1 MDSPEQVAHVPTFS
15 SLATELKLHIFDY
28 VRLKADQG
36 SARLISQEW
45 NRLMSPYMW
54 TSFTP
59 ISTGSFTNGLLSP
72 SEEQKACFRRV
83 RSLTLEWNQESSAGS
98 CSWLSRV
105 LPLLEDNQ
113 LRAFTGA
120 ADNPLPAKLLFELL
134 HRQAELTCF
143 RARLDWTAAAGAI
156 DDTAPWTTDLEHV
169 LPLALHQVT
178 TLRVYIGDLNAP
190 GAHTQAF
197 HEYEAVYNNVLV
209 SSAPHLDRLEI
220 CGWRWQG
227 MPNDQK
233 VPLYGQLQHAMGA
246 SQAFRTLRQL
256 VVADI
261 DLSGVEDRLVQ
272 ALSLDTLSVL
282 RLEYCSQVDAFLQG
296 LATAL
301 RQQAKT
307 SLRILAVRTDYLRY
321 HCKAG
326 SLEELLQSFTGLVE
340 LECSISLA
348 VFMDWKGNTLQRHPG
363 LRRLLISSFMIHMG
377 VPGWPEIVPETL
389 AQCPQ
394 LYCFAYPPLEPGLG
408 RVLDCSLP
416 IKMPYGLDKSLDA
429 VATAPSLRMIRLLW
443 APGQYEME
451 DELLRQTDEWIE
463 KAAQI
468 AYHFATLVLMYLYRR
483 GSAIR
488 LLALSAESRWK
499 QIRSDSN
506 LHFYPHY
513 YYKLEST
520 ENGVNVVAL
529 RDYVAEC
536 PELADFM

>member
-1 MDSPEQVAHVPTFS
+1 MDSPEQVVHVPTFS

-36 SARLISQEW
+36 SARLVSQEW

-54 TSFTP
+54 TSFIP

-134 HRQAELTCF
+134 HSQAELTCF

-156 DDTAPWTTDLEHV
+156 DDTAPWTTDLKYV

-178 TLRVYIGDLNAP
+178 TLRVYIGDPNVP

-197 HEYEAVYNNVLV
+197 HEYEAAYNNVLV
-209 SSAPHLDRLEI
+209 SSTPHLDRLEI

-233 VPLYGQLQHAMGA
+233 VPLYGQLEHAMGA

-261 DLSGVEDRLVQ
+261 DLSGVEDKLVH

-282 RLEYCSQVDAFLQG
+282 ALEYCGQLDPFLRA
-296 LATAL
+296 LASSL
-301 RQQAKT
+301 RHHSKT
-307 SLRILAVRTDYLRY
+307 SLQVLTVHTDRRRY
-321 HCKAG
+321 HCTDG
-326 SLEELLQSFTGLVE
+326 SLEELLQSFSGLVE
-340 LECSISLA
+340 LECSFTFA
-348 VFMDWKGNTLQRHPG
+348 TFMDWKSSLRRHPG
-363 LRRLLISSFMIHMG
+363 LRRLLISSFLMNSEF
-377 VPGWPEIVPETL
+377 PGWPKIVPEIL
-389 AQCPQ
+389 AQCPR
-394 LYCFAYPPLEPGLG
+394 LYCFAYQPLRPGLG
-408 RVLDCSLP
+408 LVLNCALP
-416 IKMPYGLDKSLDA
+416 TKLPYGLDESLDA
-429 VATAPSLRMIRLLW
+429 VATSTSVRMIRLLW
-443 APGQYEME
+443 APGQNEME
-451 DELLRQTDEWIE
+451 DELNRQKDVWIE

-468 AYHFATLVLMYLYRR
+468 AHRFATLVLMHLYRR
-483 GSAIR
+483 GSLIR
-488 LLALSAESRWK
+488 LLALSDESRWK
-499 QIRSDSN
+499 QIRGDSN
-506 LHFYPHY
+506 LHYYPHY
-513 YYKLEST
+513 YYKLEKT
-520 ENGVNVVAL
+520 DHEVHIVAL

-536 PELADFM
+536 PELAVFT